1 MTSKGGQTNRSLV
14 YHQRT
19 VEKALE
25 ESKKLSKRCEDLE
38 ESIQTLKNTINTQ
51 AAFMEGVGSTMLD
64 MAKEVSEHMKE
75 MKAFKQEQEQVNED
89 LHQRINHRRGEIND
103 INALVRTGSVD
114 ILTSTNPFLYG
125 SRRWGE
131 C

>member
-1 MTSKGGQTNRSLV
+1 MTSKADQTNRSLV

-25 ESKKLSKRCEDLE
+25 ENKKLSKCCEALE

-51 AAFMEGVGSTMLD
+51 AAFMEGVGSTMSD

-89 LHQRINHRRGEIND
+89 LHQRINRRRGEING
-103 INALVRTGSVD
+103 IKSLVRIGSVD
-114 ILTSTNPFLYG
+114 NFSFN
-125 SRRWGE
+125 
-131 C
+131 